1 MKQIMIIVLLIA
13 TIVIIGCVGQGGIVG
28 QKGLRDTLPKDECDM
43 DKAAQILFKLVKA
56 DASTEQIQRE
66 LVKIGC
72 QDLAYNSI
80 EKPR

>member
-28 QKGLRDTLPKDECDM
+28 QKGLRELPTDKCDM